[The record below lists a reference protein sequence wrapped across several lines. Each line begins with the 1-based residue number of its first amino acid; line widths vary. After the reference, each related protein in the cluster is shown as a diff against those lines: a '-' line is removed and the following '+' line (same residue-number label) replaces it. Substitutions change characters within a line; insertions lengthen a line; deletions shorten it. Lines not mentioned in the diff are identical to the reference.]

1 MHGYDY
7 ESLTRDLRALECD
20 YREISR
26 TNIGAS
32 VEGRGI
38 YCIKIG
44 TGSRRVLLNGAHHGL
59 EFLTAAFLMRFTR
72 ETAAALH
79 TGTPMLGFNIRA
91 LLNKVTLYIVPM
103 VNPDGVDIA
112 VNGIDITNPYHR
124 RLIAKVGIHRFS
136 RIWQANVRGVDL
148 NHNYNAAWQRG
159 EAPSATRFGGEYPE
173 SEPEVRAV
181 TNLVRTVGFDM
192 MTAFHSQGGEIYYD
206 FDGIVPP
213 QAEPIANAMAHASG
227 YVLAHPTG
235 TAAYGGCKDWFI
247 KECGKPAF
255 TVEMGHGK
263 NPLPYESLGEIYTEN
278 ARLILAGI
286 DAL

>member
-7 ESLTRDLRALECD
+7 ESLSRDLRTLESD

-32 VEGRGI
+32 IEGRGI

-44 TGSRRVLLNGAHHGL
+44 AGSRRVLLNGAHHGL
-59 EFLTAAFLMRFTR
+59 EYLTATFLMRFVC

-79 TGTPMLGFNIRA
+79 TGAPMLGINIRA

-124 RLIAKVGIHRFS
+124 RLIAKVGIHCFS

-148 NHNYNAAWQRG
+148 NHNYNADWQRG
-159 EAPSATRFGGEYPE
+159 TRAGATRFGGEYPE

-181 TNLVRTVGFDM
+181 TSLVRTVGFDM

-213 QAEPIANAMAHASG
+213 HSVEIANAMARASG
-227 YVLAHPTG
+227 YELAHPTG

-247 KECGKPAF
+247 KECGRPAF